1 MAAEND
7 KFPRWQ
13 KITIDQFGYTLNLI
27 LTFTIAAL
35 GYWFLLLKDAGFAPA
50 SSAKCIMILSLLSL
64 SFSAICAIICSI
76 NRLWDFRGTAQRA
89 RDDSSPEAPTKDH
102 LDRLG
107 RVSWR
112 LLYFQLLGFTL
123 GTVLLAVSLLLTYG
137 GKLV

>member
-1 MAAEND
+1 MTTEND

-35 GYWFLLLKDAGFAPA
+35 GYWFVLLKDRDFAPA
-50 SSAKCIMILSLLSL
+50 SSAKCIMILSLLAL
-64 SFSAICAIICSI
+64 AFSAICGIICAI

-89 RDDSSPEAPTKDH
+89 HDNPEAPTKEH

-107 RVSWR
+107 RITWV
-112 LLYFQLLGFTL
+112 LFYLQLSTFTL
-123 GTVLLAVSLLLTYG
+123 GVALLAVSLLLTYG
-137 GKLV
+137 GKIV